1 MLFDFKKP
9 LMTKHVIT
17 EYDTKKGKNDL
28 LSYDISLIL
37 RDIAISDAKMWKK
50 CILIRLNMAYNF

>member
-1 MLFDFKKP
+1 MLFDSKKP

-37 RDIAISDAKMWKK
+37 RDIAISDAKM
-50 CILIRLNMAYNF
+50 